1 MAIAKIMGIETE
13 YGIMF
18 QGADAGYQNPMTS
31 SGLLINAYLHGRRTE
46 FDFTDETPAQ
56 DARIEVNQAPTI
68 FPETHLINAMLT
80 NGARYYVDHAH
91 PEYASPEVSN
101 ALEAVLFDRAG
112 EEILRRSMVEAKA
125 IVDGEVIVYKNN
137 TDSKGNS
144 YGTHEGYLVDRSVPF
159 ATLVNSLTSHFVSRQ
174 IFCGAGKVGTES
186 RPMQDGVDFQISQR
200 ADFMEEHVGLE
211 TTMKRPIV
219 NTRDEPHADASKYR
233 RLHVIVGDANMC
245 DVATYL
251 KLGTTAIILAMIEDN
266 FEDFNKNLCVLNK
279 PVDAIREISHDTSL
293 KVKVETDKGFMSAL
307 DIQESLL
314 SSAQK
319 YVATLND
326 DQLALIGGEVALDV
340 INRWG
345 DVLNRLASDPDSL
358 SGEVDWITKKKII
371 DGFTARDNLEANDPK
386 LAGIDVQYHDIRPGK
401 LFDKMRKRNEIV
413 ALVSDEEILESVEN
427 PPSSTRAY
435 FRGSVLKKFASSV
448 HSANWDSVT
457 LDIGSATLKR
467 IPMMEPA
474 RGTKAGVEELLKS
487 CKTPLELI
495 EKLDA

>member
-1 MAIAKIMGIETE
+1 MGIETE

-18 QGADAGYQNPMTS
+18 QGEDAGYQNPMTS

-125 IVDGEVIVYKNN
+125 IADGEVIVYKNN

-326 DQLALIGGEVALDV
+326 DQLALIGGEVALD
-340 INRWG
+340 ILNRWG

-358 SGEVDWITKKKII
+358 SGQVDWITKKKII

-413 ALVSDEEILESVEN
+413 SLVSDEEIMESVEN
-427 PPSSTRAY
+427 PPTSTRAY
-435 FRGSVLKKFASSV
+435 FRGSVLKKFAASV

-474 RGTKAGVEELLKS
+474 RGTKAGVEELLNS
-487 CKTPLELI
+487 CETPLELI